1 MYMYIYMYIYI
12 YMYMYIYAYLYI
24 YVYGYRANSNRFVTE
39 LGKLR
44 RNPERDTAG
53 GADCDIYIDR

>member
-1 MYMYIYMYIYI
+1 
-12 YMYMYIYAYLYI
+12 MYIYAYLYI